1 MAVISVT
8 VTESSDQIVAGIPR
22 TVSISTNISSTIFYT
37 LDGTDPTIL
46 STIYTGPL
54 KLPTDKLTLI
64 LKIYATNGTDSS
76 AIISNTYQ
84 ASVLNNRVGH
94 SGTDAQ
100 PNDSLTSLSAFPFA
114 SSPVQPNQNFTGVAE
129 AGVTVYD
136 PAELEF
142 YSDGYDA
149 DGIASRFSNTEF
161 IGIPTKDLQVTLSVA
176 DEIGQQRAAIGTIPK
191 STIQSPSVPALE
203 SSASDK
209 LFDPKAFVIFQD
221 FTKGDLPDD
230 RAFVNRQ
237 YFTLENVE
245 QTRQGNQFYN
255 VGPDAPTVT
264 GSFLRSHFNPNEN
277 TITYYYFDSVVNRW
291 IISKT
296 PYKPAPDMYN
306 YAGIAFSNK
315 SEGSRFV
322 FEWKPFTRRYLL

>member
-8 VTESSDQIVAGIPR
+8 VTESSEQVVAGIPK

-54 KLPTDKLTLI
+54 KLPTDKLTLV
-64 LKIYATNGTDSS
+64 LKIYATNGSDSS

-84 ASVLNNRVGH
+84 TSVLNNRVGH

-100 PNDSLTSLSAFPFA
+100 PNDRLTSLSAFPFA
-114 SSPVQPNQNFTGVAE
+114 SSPVQPDQNFTGVAE
-129 AGVTVYD
+129 SGITVFD
-136 PAELEF
+136 PADAGA
-142 YSDGYDA
+142 YTDGYDSDGY
-149 DGIASRFSNTEF
+149 ASRYSNTEF
-161 IGIPTKDLQVTLSVA
+161 IGIPTPTLQVTLSTT
-176 DEIGQQRAAIGTIPK
+176 DSIGQPRASIGTIPK
-191 STIQSPSVPALE
+191 STVQPVTAPKQE
-203 SSASDK
+203 SNASDK

-221 FTKGDLPDD
+221 FTTGDLPDD

-237 YFTLENVE
+237 FFSLENVE
-245 QTRQGNQFYN
+245 ETRQGNQFYN

-306 YAGIAFSNK
+306 YSGIAFSNK
-315 SEGSRFV
+315 PEGSRFV